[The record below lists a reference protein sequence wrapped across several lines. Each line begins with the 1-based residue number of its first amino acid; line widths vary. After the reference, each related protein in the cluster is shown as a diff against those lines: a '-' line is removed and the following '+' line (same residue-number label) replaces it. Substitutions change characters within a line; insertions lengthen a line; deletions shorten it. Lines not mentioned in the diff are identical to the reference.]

1 MRQTLLLN
9 IAIFGFFVFL
19 FSSLYSRAPLHRL
32 KFWIGAWIWVFLHFV
47 FLMGSP
53 GTGVWAEA
61 AQSAGIA
68 ALLLCGVW
76 FLISA
81 PVRSTRARN
90 LAAVAFSLCS
100 VAFSAQL
107 SLVEPLWSGSGADW
121 RTLAFDL
128 LLQVAGLVVLW
139 LYRGPEPVDR
149 KRQIFEFQIPCTLL
163 IVFSTLWGSIALVH
177 SHFESTLGALLME
190 MFACYALQFRQ
201 EFSRYTVGSLTTVL
215 GLIAW
220 AAVFPASIAISA
232 HWPGLAVEPELWDV
246 PKVFVA
252 FGMLVTLLEDEQGR
266 SEREREQYQ
275 ALFDCNPLAMWIF
288 EPGSTRLTEANFS
301 AVRDF
306 GWSREEISSMTVG
319 DLISGDEAS
328 LRVLLDLNKRLKPGR
343 KEPGG
348 RRTGGVAPADTV
360 SADAIRLRTRD
371 GSELVAEATMQRIR
385 FRETEAR
392 LLMVKDVTAQV
403 EAREQ
408 LVRLANHDPLTGL
421 PNRLLLE
428 DRMQAALANAARHRT
443 RAAILCMDLDRFKK
457 INDTFGHAVGDSCLR
472 EAADR
477 LRQRLRATDTAA
489 RVGGE
494 EFLIVLDD
502 VRNLEDAER
511 VACDVLEALAVPH
524 HVEGAELRMSASIG
538 IAVFPDDAQ
547 ESAALWSMADAA
559 MYRAKQRGGHRHL
572 FFSEGD

>member
-53 GTGVWAEA
+53 ATGVWAEA

-90 LAAVAFSLCS
+90 LAAAAFSLCS
-100 VAFSAQL
+100 VAFSVLFSVDA
-107 SLVEPLWSGSGADW
+107 PLWSGSWADW
-121 RTLAFDL
+121 GTLSVDW
-128 LLQVAGLVVLW
+128 LLQVSGLVGLW
-139 LYRGPEPVDR
+139 LYRGPDPADR
-149 KRQIFEFQIPCTLL
+149 KRQILDFQIPCTLV
-163 IVFSTLWGSIALVH
+163 IVLSTLWGSFALVH
-177 SHFESTLGALLME
+177 SRFDTTLSALLME

-201 EFSRYTVGSLTTVL
+201 EFSRYTVGSLTTVV

-232 HWPGLAVEPELWDV
+232 HWPNLAVEPELWDV

-266 SEREREQYQ
+266 SERDREQYQ

-306 GWSREEISSMTVG
+306 GWSREEISSMTVE
-319 DLISGDEAS
+319 DLISDDEAS
-328 LRVLLDLNKRLKPGR
+328 LRVLLDLNQRLQPPRKETSGR
-343 KEPGG
+343 KIA
-348 RRTGGVAPADTV
+348 RFASDTV
-360 SADAIRLRTRD
+360 GADAIRLRTRY

-428 DRMQAALANAARHRT
+428 DRMQIALANAARHRS
-443 RAAILCMDLDRFKK
+443 RAAILCMDLDRFKQ

-511 VACDVLEALAVPH
+511 VARDVLAALAVPH

-547 ESAALWSMADAA
+547 EGAALWSMADAA
-559 MYRAKQRGGHRHL
+559 MYRAKQQGGQRHL
-572 FFSEGD
+572 FFSEVD